1 MQVIIDRSIKSM
13 SVEEIK
19 KEIRHT
25 MAVCAIVLIDPRTS
39 KPWIIEHL
47 GDVNLM
53 IALKK
58 IRELRDRN
66 LRGKF
71 ELYLQNERML
81 GDPNNYR
88 YLEFRKRCY

>member
-13 SVEEIK
+13 DVEERK

-25 MAVCAIVLIDPRTS
+25 MAVCAIILIDPRTS

-47 GDVNLM
+47 SNVNLM
-53 IALKK
+53 IALKM
-58 IRELRDRN
+58 IRELRDQN
-66 LRGKF
+66 FKGKF
-71 ELYLQNERML
+71 ELHLQNERML

-88 YLEFRKRCY
+88 YLEFRECYY